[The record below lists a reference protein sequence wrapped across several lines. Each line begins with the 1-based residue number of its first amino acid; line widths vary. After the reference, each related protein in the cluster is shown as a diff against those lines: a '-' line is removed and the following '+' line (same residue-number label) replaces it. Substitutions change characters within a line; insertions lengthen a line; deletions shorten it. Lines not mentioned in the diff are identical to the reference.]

1 LRGDQ
6 SHRDETK
13 TIRSRSV
20 SEPSRAS
27 DKSIDKASDA
37 TKSSVATPPPEDR
50 IVATRHSIKLGGK
63 TLRYTVTCGTMVLK
77 EETEKDGTQEG
88 EKAKATVFFV
98 AYTLDQSGTASA
110 AKRPI
115 TYSFNGGP
123 GSSSVWLHLG
133 IAGPKRVKLNKGGT
147 ATPPPHRLID
157 NEYALLDVTDLVFID
172 PVGTGYSRMVAGETT
187 KTYHNYKRD
196 LESIGEFI
204 RLYTTRYG
212 RWSSPKFLCGESYGT
227 TRAAALS
234 NHLFDRYGMALN
246 GVLLISIALEMQT
259 LRFDHGNDL
268 PPLLFLPTYAAT
280 AWHHQKLD
288 RDLQAKKLPQL
299 LAEVGEFAMGEY
311 AAALMQGN
319 KLSGEK
325 QRAIAKKV
333 ARYTG
338 LDAAYVERSNLRVNI
353 LRFCKELLRSEGKT
367 VGRLDSRL
375 TGVDRDRAGEQFEFD
390 PSFTEIYAAYS
401 SCLND
406 YVRGDLKFESDLP
419 YEVLKSLYLTWGWE
433 EFSNRYGAVS
443 EPLRQAMSKN
453 AHMKVF
459 VANGYFDFATPHLA
473 SDYTFSHLALDA
485 SREANIETHYYEA
498 GHMMYIHEPSLA
510 KLSKDLKRFIAQAA
524 NT

>member
-1 LRGDQ
+1 
-6 SHRDETK
+6 
-13 TIRSRSV
+13 
-20 SEPSRAS
+20 
-27 DKSIDKASDA
+27 
-37 TKSSVATPPPEDR
+37 
-50 IVATRHSIKLGGK
+50 
-63 TLRYTVTCGTMVLK
+63 
-77 EETEKDGTQEG
+77 
-88 EKAKATVFFV
+88 
-98 AYTLDQSGTASA
+98 
-110 AKRPI
+110 
-115 TYSFNGGP
+115 
-123 GSSSVWLHLG
+123 
-133 IAGPKRVKLNKGGT
+133 
-147 ATPPPHRLID
+147 
-157 NEYALLDVTDLVFID
+157 
-172 PVGTGYSRMVAGETT
+172 
-187 KTYHNYKRD
+187 
-196 LESIGEFI
+196 
-204 RLYTTRYG
+204 
-212 RWSSPKFLCGESYGT
+212 
-227 TRAAALS
+227 
-234 NHLFDRYGMALN
+234 MALN